1 MDRHALNERTRLG
14 GYREFAPPADLRGL
28 VAALWSYERPFDAP
42 PVPGR
47 GHRLPPDADLSIAL
61 ITKRDERNRLVDA
74 QLALIGPIE
83 TPRFF
88 SPERGLRLDAIRIHP
103 EWCRDLIDVHPR
115 DLVNAVIPFQDAAA
129 RRLDHVLGRLAE
141 SERPLVDLLDEMR
154 RLSGA
159 DAVISSETR
168 LANEVLRRVRR
179 STRSTLSI
187 AALCRS
193 LEVSERHLRRVVRQT
208 AGFSPKHLQRIERLE
223 RAIAAADVQP
233 SPDWARIAGES
244 GYYDQAHMIDEFRAL
259 AGGTPAELF
268 RERAMER
275 GMSEISNR

>member
-1 MDRHALNERTRLG
+1 MDRHALSEQKRLG

-74 QLALIGPIE
+74 QLALIGPIA

-115 DLVNAVIPFQDAAA
+115 DLVNAVIPFQEAAA
-129 RRLDHVLGRLAE
+129 RRLDHVLDRLVA

-154 RLSGA
+154 RLSGHG
-159 DAVISSETR
+159 ISSETR

-179 STRSTLSI
+179 STGSTLSI

-193 LEVSERHLRRVVRQT
+193 LDVSERHLRRVVRQT

-223 RAIAAADVQP
+223 RAIAAADAEP

-244 GYYDQAHMIDEFRAL
+244 GYYDQAHMIDEFQSL
-259 AGGTPAELF
+259 AGGTPGELF
-268 RERAMER
+268 RERTLER
-275 GMSEISNR
+275 GVSEISNR

>member
-61 ITKRDERNRLVDA
+61 ITKRDERNRVVDA

-88 SPERGLRLDAIRIHP
+88 APERGLRLDAIRIHP

-115 DLVNAVIPFQDAAA
+115 DLMNAVIPFQDAAA
-129 RRLDHVLGRLAE
+129 RRLDHVLGRLVE
-141 SERPLVDLLDEMR
+141 SERPLIDLLEEMR
-154 RLSGA
+154 RLSGLA
-159 DAVISSETR
+159 ISHETR
-168 LANEVLRRVRR
+168 LATEVLRRVRR

-208 AGFSPKHLQRIERLE
+208 AGFSPKHLQRVERLG
-223 RAIAAADVQP
+223 RAITTADAQP
-233 SPDWARIAGES
+233 APDWARIAGES
-244 GYYDQAHMIDEFRAL
+244 GYYDQAHMIDEFRSL

-268 RERAMER
+268 RERTLER
-275 GMSEISNR
+275 DVSEISNR